1 MQPSCLIVDTRNY
14 SYAESREIGS
24 NLFQNL
30 RSVGQNAAAAG
41 PHLGENLGE
50 NFRYISIAQGI
61 KHFYFVLYFTIKRLG
76 RMDAMD
82 GYTDGPASS
91 NSESNHLQHSNVYLR
106 PVPPGWDEPRL
117 SQFFSSFGDV
127 DSVRISHPTPGS
139 RAGVAHA
146 FIRFRDPDAAQ
157 AAINT
162 LQGTLLDGL
171 PIVVKLADADMA
183 PRIQSGL
190 CASEWCYARGLPA
203 HLTREDVAAIFATYG
218 QVKDLKQ

>member
-1 MQPSCLIVDTRNY
+1 
-14 SYAESREIGS
+14 
-24 NLFQNL
+24 
-30 RSVGQNAAAAG
+30 
-41 PHLGENLGE
+41 
-50 NFRYISIAQGI
+50 
-61 KHFYFVLYFTIKRLG
+61 
-76 RMDAMD
+76 MDGMD
-82 GYTDGPASS
+82 GYADGGSSSAGDGP
-91 NSESNHLQHSNVYLR
+91 HIHHSNVYLR
-106 PVPPGWDEPRL
+106 PVPPNGWDETRL
-117 SQFFSSFGDV
+117 TQFFSSFGDV

-203 HLTREDVAAIFATYG
+203 HLNREDVASIFATYG